1 MANVASFDSAML
13 ELYRAVGTTK
23 QPVSFPFH
31 TLKEARYFV
40 TRMNK
45 LRAAMR
51 KERHWLTPTAEMVS
65 ISLNTETFVVTVKTS
80 DAVFSDIIRDALKRI
95 NYEADPLP
103 SAPGRSLQDQVTEVQ
118 VPPTGGLAGGEAE
131 IPREKTKEE
140 ISKSEDALAKFLGK
154 GGKRK

>member
-13 ELYRAVGTTK
+13 ELYRAVGMTK
-23 QPVSFPFH
+23 QPVTFPFH
-31 TLKEARYFV
+31 SLKEARYFV

-51 KERHWLTPTAEMVS
+51 KERHWLTPTAETVS

-80 DAVFSDIIRDALKRI
+80 DAVFTDIIRKALKEI

-103 SAPGRSLQDQVTEVQ
+103 SPPGRSLQDQIEEMPLPLPGRV
-118 VPPTGGLAGGEAE
+118 AGGEAPV
-131 IPREKTKEE
+131 PREKTAEE

-154 GGKRK
+154 GKRK